1 MNMNPFAP
9 LERIPVSRFTALPD
23 ALRDPRR
30 CEWADANKRGEAV
43 HSFLEGPCFDA
54 AGNLWCTDIPFGRIF
69 RISPSG
75 EWTTIAEYDG
85 WPNGMKIARDGRV
98 FVTDAR
104 HGIMTIDPATGAVTP
119 FLRAYRAEGFKGVN
133 DLTFA
138 ANGDLY
144 FTDQG
149 QTGMQ
154 DPTGRVFRVK
164 ASGEID
170 LLCDRFPSPNGLAL
184 DLAERVLFVAV
195 TRANA
200 IWRVP
205 LFERGISAKVGGFIQ
220 LSGGGGP
227 DGIALDEDGGLVV
240 AHLGM
245 GVWRFDRLGLPTHFI
260 GEPGAFVTNI
270 AFGGPDRRTL
280 YMTESETGEIL
291 TARMPFPGK
300 IMASPL

>member
-9 LERIPVSRFTALPD
+9 LERIPVSRFTSLPD

-69 RISPSG
+69 RIAPSG
-75 EWTTIAEYDG
+75 DWTKIAEYDG

-104 HGIMTIDPATGAVTP
+104 HGIMIIDPARGAVTP
-119 FLRAYRAEGFKGVN
+119 FLRGYRAEGFKGVN

-170 LLCDRFPSPNGLAL
+170 VLCDTIPSPNGLVL

-205 LFERGISAKVGGFIQ
+205 LFERGISAKVGSFIQ

-240 AHLGM
+240 AHLGL

-260 GEPGAFVTNI
+260 GEPGAFVTNM

-280 YMTESETGEIL
+280 YMTESETATIL

-300 IMASPL
+300 SMASQR